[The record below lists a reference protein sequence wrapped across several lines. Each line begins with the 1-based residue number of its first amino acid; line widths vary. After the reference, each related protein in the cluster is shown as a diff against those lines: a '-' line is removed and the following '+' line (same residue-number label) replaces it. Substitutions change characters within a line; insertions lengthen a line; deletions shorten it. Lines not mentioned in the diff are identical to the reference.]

1 MNRISIANDLI
12 LKAQGNGAAIVDRRQ
27 DRIFDEYL
35 AAAARTGDRRA
46 LGALARRWEKRL
58 VRHAFRLSGNIE
70 DARDIAQ
77 EAWVDIARGVRRL
90 DDCAAF
96 PAFAFRIVTRRAAD
110 FVRRARKARRAVAA
124 FAAEPK
130 RGFDANDG
138 MEASASSPS
147 LIAAMAAL
155 PADQRAAIALFYL
168 EDLSVA
174 EIAAALG
181 VPAGT
186 VKTRLKAA
194 REKLREAL
202 GVTTETENE
211 QA

>member
-1 MNRISIANDLI
+1 M
-12 LKAQGNGAAIVDRRQ
+12 DRRE
-27 DRIFDEYL
+27 DRILDEFL
-35 AAAARTGDRRA
+35 AASARAGDRPA
-46 LGALARRWEKRL
+46 FAALALRWEKRL
-58 VRHAFRLSGNIE
+58 VRHAWRLVGDIE

-77 EAWVDIARGVRRL
+77 DAWIDIARGLRRL

-110 FVRRARKARRAVAA
+110 LMRRKTRARRGAAA
-124 FAAEPK
+124 FAAEP
-130 RGFDANDG
+130 RAAALDNEE
-138 MEASASSPS
+138 MEAAASSPA
-147 LIAAMAAL
+147 LRAAMAAL
-155 PADQRAAIALFYL
+155 PAEQRAAIALFYL

-186 VKTRLKAA
+186 VKTRLMAA
-194 REKLREAL
+194 RDKLKTAL
-202 GVTTETENE
+202 GVTKEKEIE

>member
-1 MNRISIANDLI
+1 M
-12 LKAQGNGAAIVDRRQ
+12 DRRA
-27 DRIFDEYL
+27 DRILDEYL
-35 AAAARTGDRRA
+35 AASARAGDRAALGKLAAR
-46 LGALARRWEKRL
+46 WERRL
-58 VRHAFRLSGNIE
+58 VRHAFRLSGDIE

-77 EAWVDIARGVRRL
+77 DAWLDIARGIRRL

-110 FVRRARKARRAVAA
+110 RVRRSKSARRALAA
-124 FAAEPK
+124 FAAEPRK
-130 RGFDANDG
+130 AFETS
-138 MEASASSPS
+138 EAVEAQASTR
-147 LIAAMAAL
+147 AVNAAL
-155 PADQRAAIALFYL
+155 AGLSADQRAAIALFYL

-186 VKTRLKAA
+186 VKTRLMAA
-194 REKLREAL
+194 RDKLKTAL
-202 GVTTETENE
+202 GVTMEKENE

>member
-1 MNRISIANDLI
+1 M
-12 LKAQGNGAAIVDRRQ
+12 DRRE

-35 AAAARTGDRRA
+35 AASARAGDRA
-46 LGALARRWEKRL
+46 AMDELARRWEKRL
-58 VRHAFRLSGNIE
+58 VRHAWRLTGSID

-77 EAWVDIARGVRRL
+77 DAWLDIARGVRRL

-110 FVRRARKARRAVAA
+110 FVRGAKKRRAGAAA
-124 FAAEPK
+124 FAIEP
-130 RGFDANDG
+130 RESSAGNDG
-138 MEASASSPS
+138 VEASASAPA
-147 LIAAMAAL
+147 IASALAAL
-155 PADQRAAIALFYL
+155 PAEQRAAIALFYH

-186 VKTRLKAA
+186 VKTRLMAA
-194 REKLREAL
+194 RDKLRVAL
-202 GVTTETENE
+202 GVSTEMET
-211 QA
+211 